1 MTITVTCPSCSTVF
15 PVDPAK
21 VPEGG
26 VNARCSVCSSVF
38 FVDKPEVETASPA
51 SPAAPPPTPDVTA
64 TDVGEEAAARG
75 AEPLTAEPSTPDLA
89 EPAVPEAGPVEEEAE
104 APEPTATPE
113 VTRPPEPAAEEEAG
127 EESSPWIDTPS
138 VVGEEDRMVP
148 TLEEEEE
155 APERFEA
162 PAAEVEVEEDVE
174 EHVEEEAPEPAEA
187 IDEVEVE
194 PAEPVGEPEAR
205 ETTADDFSPV
215 GLGTTEVVPEE
226 EIAPGDDPSAGVAPE
241 TAPDTSEE
249 VQGFTFGKR
258 DPHEKARRLARVL
271 VSDMIMY
278 NPERHA
284 RALEN
289 DTLEDDFEDEIEKS
303 WKEYVEQVGPEMA
316 SDTTYFTDALNDI
329 LAKGEPV
336 FDERG

>member
-38 FVDKPEVETASPA
+38 FVDKPEVEPA
-51 SPAAPPPTPDVTA
+51 SPATPPAPPAPPPTPDVTA
-64 TDVGEEAAARG
+64 ADVRERASVPGGGPAAA
-75 AEPLTAEPSTPDLA
+75 EPDD
-89 EPAVPEAGPVEEEAE
+89 PAAAE
-104 APEPTATPE
+104 AD
-113 VTRPPEPAAEEEAG
+113 

-138 VVGEEDRMVP
+138 VVGEEDHMVAA
-148 TLEEEEE
+148 LEEEEE
-155 APERFEA
+155 
-162 PAAEVEVEEDVE
+162 
-174 EHVEEEAPEPAEA
+174 EEAWTGPADAPSQVPFEEPAEEPAEA

-215 GLGTTEVVPEE
+215 GLGRTEVVPDE
-226 EIAPGDDPSAGVAPE
+226 EIAPEDDPSAGAAPE

-249 VQGFTFGKR
+249 VQGFTFGRR

-278 NPERHA
+278 NPERHV

-289 DTLEDDFEDEIEKS
+289 DTLEEDFEEEIEKS
-303 WKEYVEQVGPEMA
+303 WKEYVDQVGPEMA
-316 SDTTYFTDALNDI
+316 AETRYFTDALNEI

-336 FDERG
+336 FDARE

>member
-38 FVDKPEVETASPA
+38 FVDKPEVEPA
-51 SPAAPPPTPDVTA
+51 SPTAPPAPPPPTDVTA
-64 TDVGEEAAARG
+64 ADVRERATVPGG
-75 AEPLTAEPSTPDLA
+75 A
-89 EPAVPEAGPVEEEAE
+89 EPAVTDPAGPEVGEPVEADLE
-104 APEPTATPE
+104 
-113 VTRPPEPAAEEEAG
+113 PPEPGVDQPSTPAEQVAEPMEPAAGPIEPAAADEGAG
-127 EESSPWIDTPS
+127 VVDPPETEEESSPWIDTPS
-138 VVGEEDRMVP
+138 VVDDEDWMVP
-148 TLEEEEE
+148 TYEDEEAADEDALEEET
-155 APERFEA
+155 
-162 PAAEVEVEEDVE
+162 
-174 EHVEEEAPEPAEA
+174 
-187 IDEVEVE
+187 IGEVEVE
-194 PAEPVGEPEAR
+194 PAEPVGEPEVR
-205 ETTADDFSPV
+205 ETTADDFSPI
-215 GLGTTEVVPEE
+215 GLGTTEVVPDE

-249 VQGFTFGKR
+249 VQGFTFGRR

-284 RALEN
+284 RALAN

-303 WKEYVEQVGPEMA
+303 WKEYVEQVGREMA

-329 LAKGEPV
+329 LAKGDTV
-336 FDERG
+336 FDARE